1 MTNLP
6 AGLATDIDTVAQTQD
21 ILTQRRLELENKL
34 YQLKQEKRLL
44 SFEAQKIKKLHK
56 QIAIIETKQ
65 LPAEI
70 LSVAKMFPMITST
83 RELEVLY
90 CMSKFLPIK
99 QIADVLFV
107 SPKTIKYHRTNIY
120 KRTGLKGE
128 KEILKY
134 LVEHGQK

>member
-70 LSVAKMFPMITST
+70 LSVAKMFPMIKIG
-83 RELEVLY
+83 RAHV
-90 CMSKFLPIK
+90 
-99 QIADVLFV
+99 
-107 SPKTIKYHRTNIY
+107 
-120 KRTGLKGE
+120 
-128 KEILKY
+128 
-134 LVEHGQK
+134 